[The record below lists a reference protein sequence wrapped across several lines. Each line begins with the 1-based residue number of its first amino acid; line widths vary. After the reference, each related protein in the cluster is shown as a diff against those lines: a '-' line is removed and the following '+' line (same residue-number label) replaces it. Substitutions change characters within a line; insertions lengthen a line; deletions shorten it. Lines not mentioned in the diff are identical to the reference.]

1 MASFSEASLLLDGI
15 VKINVAQLRA
25 GERPV
30 LDALRSGELRYL
42 GDDPQESWRTLREIW
57 KHGGG
62 DCEDLAA
69 ALAAERTLAGH
80 PSRVTFIRI
89 RPGLVHAVT
98 EDLKTGRKLDPS
110 RTGGMGDP

>member
-1 MASFSEASLLLDGI
+1 MFRGSKVCSLHRDKTG
-15 VKINVAQLRA
+15 
-25 GERPV
+25 
-30 LDALRSGELRYL
+30 
-42 GDDPQESWRTLREIW
+42 
-57 KHGGG
+57 H
-62 DCEDLAA
+62 A